1 MKIAI
6 LGNLSSFAG
15 KISRICYP
23 VASVFAGP
31 YTSIMMARRRF
42 RIVLFF
48 LTTCLLARGADAD
61 FIELGRLLD
70 APAAELAGA
79 IKGQS
84 AVVAVRHRT
93 SAAADWDLGQ
103 AAGVELTEALRR
115 WKIDAV
121 RAAAD
126 PRLSNLESVERS
138 FKQRDAQAL
147 KHVDRNVL
155 IGIEWITAR
164 RPALK
169 ISAFSNASSKALWN
183 STIELPEAAQSLA
196 KNIPPMNRAVVEFA
210 RQHLGRPVRDGDC
223 TQLAEDALKAAGA
236 GKRGLYHWGRELD
249 EREPWLPGDI
259 LQMERA
265 EVKAPGFERTMG
277 HHTAVI
283 DEADAEKI
291 VVLHQNAFTD
301 GKNVQRE
308 TWPRA
313 GISGVLVAYRP
324 WDWPA
329 ESPLPPAS
337 PTRRSPTLV
346 LRGSGKKPS
355 KPVDLLKLIDPE
367 LDRVQGVWFF
377 EKSGLRSPVEFEA
390 RLQVPVKPPSAYA
403 LHLKVERLQGEE
415 CLGLGVVVGRRQ
427 TMLEI
432 DGYQQRFSGIHNLD
446 GKPANENES
455 KKPGVFLPSH
465 KPVDIDCRI
474 TADSIWLQV
483 DQQPVID
490 WRGDP
495 RRLSVSPDWPV
506 PQSDWLFL
514 SAYDSEFDVREFT
527 IESLR

>member
-1 MKIAI
+1 
-6 LGNLSSFAG
+6 
-15 KISRICYP
+15 
-23 VASVFAGP
+23 
-31 YTSIMMARRRF
+31 MMARRSF
-42 RIVLFF
+42 RVVLFF
-48 LTTCLLARGADAD
+48 LTACLLARGASAD

-70 APAAELAGA
+70 EPAAELAEA
-79 IKGQS
+79 IKGKS
-84 AVVAVRHRT
+84 AVVAVRHRA
-93 SAAADWDLGQ
+93 SAAAEWDLGQ
-103 AAGVELTEALRR
+103 ASGVELTEALRR
-115 WKIDAV
+115 RQIDVV

-126 PRLSNLESVERS
+126 PQLSSLESAERP
-138 FKQRDAQAL
+138 FKQRDAQML
-147 KHVDRNVL
+147 KRADRDVL
-155 IGIEWITAR
+155 VGIEWLSGR
-164 RPALK
+164 RPSLK
-169 ISAFSNASSKALWN
+169 ISAFSTTSSKALWN
-183 STIELPEAAQSLA
+183 STVALPAAAQLLA
-196 KNIPPMNRAVVEFA
+196 NNLPPMNRAVVEFA
-210 RQHLGRPVRDGDC
+210 RQHLGRPVREGDC
-223 TQLAEDALKAAGA
+223 TQLAEECLKAADTA
-236 GKRGLYHWGRELD
+236 KRGLYRWGRELD

-277 HHTAVI
+277 HHTAVVE
-283 DEADAEKI
+283 EADAEKI
-291 VVLHQNAFTD
+291 VVLHQNAFPD

-346 LRGSGKKPS
+346 LRGSGKKPG

-415 CLGLGVVVGRRQ
+415 CLGLGVVVGGRQ

-432 DGYQQRFSGIHNLD
+432 DGYQQQFSGIHNLD
-446 GKPANENES
+446 GKPANANES
-455 KKPGVFLPSH
+455 KQPGSFLPLH
-465 KPVDIDCRI
+465 KPVEIECRI

-483 DQQPVID
+483 DQKPVID
-490 WRGDP
+490 WRGNS

-506 PQSDWLFL
+506 PRTDWLFL
-514 SAYDSEFDVREFT
+514 SAFASEFNVREFT
-527 IESLR
+527 IEPLR